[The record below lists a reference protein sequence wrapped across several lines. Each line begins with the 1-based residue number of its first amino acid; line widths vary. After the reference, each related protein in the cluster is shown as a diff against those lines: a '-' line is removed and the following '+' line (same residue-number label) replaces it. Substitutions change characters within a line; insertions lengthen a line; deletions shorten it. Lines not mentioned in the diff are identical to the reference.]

1 MVISVA
7 ENRLGWLEKIDG
19 GVRSAKNIAAAGAC
33 AVAKGTAYLCI
44 GADDRSSK
52 VLRRLVRREIGEI
65 FLCDVKSGYIEKR
78 LCGIKLGD
86 CAKRLLV
93 HALTGFDREE
103 EEDMLRDRL
112 TVGRRFDIDGFC
124 RFRMREFYLRW
135 DEMCSLARRHGD
147 FLADEDTFRDLI
159 RFLVDAGKRKGTRAE
174 VYRLGGKFRLVEKN
188 GGTETETTYDGLDD
202 LVCRLIDFAPYETLL
217 LGFKYDAD
225 YKKLSDIFDAKCD
238 FLR

>member
-1 MVISVA
+1 M
-7 ENRLGWLEKIDG
+7 
-19 GVRSAKNIAAAGAC
+19 
-33 AVAKGTAYLCI
+33 CI

-174 VYRLGGKFRLVEKN
+174 VYRLGGKFRLVERN

-202 LVCRLIDFAPYETLL
+202 LVCRLIVSLRMKRCCSGSSTTRIIKNSATYSTRN
-217 LGFKYDAD
+217 A
-225 YKKLSDIFDAKCD
+225 IFCVSRRKNTCQRIR
-238 FLR
+238 L